1 MWQIWLI
8 AAGIFFV
15 AEIITIGFLIFW
27 LGIGA
32 LLAMIVSFFTSNILY
47 QAYIFLISSTLL
59 IIFTKPLVKKFKSAP
74 NMKTNAFSVID
85 KIGIV
90 TKEIGLEGK
99 AGQVKLGS
107 DIWTA
112 VSATD
117 ELIEKG
123 TEVIVEKIDGVKVI
137 VRPTKVSSVIK

>member
-1 MWQIWLI
+1 
-8 AAGIFFV
+8 
-15 AEIITIGFLIFW
+15 
-27 LGIGA
+27 
-32 LLAMIVSFFTSNILY
+32 
-47 QAYIFLISSTLL
+47 
-59 IIFTKPLVKKFKSAP
+59 
-74 NMKTNAFSVID
+74 MKTNAFSVID